1 MVLIYHGGTV
11 SGSKITGSD
20 ITGST
25 ITIGDKFFVSANGI
39 FEAHTT
45 AGGYIKMG
53 GNYNDHPTVSGLNC
67 DGGINMWG
75 HGISNVT
82 QLSGVNSITGSGNLN
97 ISAGGAFITGG
108 LTTDALTVNGTLS
121 FQKNDGK
128 NRNLADWYA
137 NGKTY
142 SPDGSGI
149 QIVRSVTKSGSRI
162 EIQTRDILVIDGL
175 IAGLGE
181 IQYDYISI

>member
-1 MVLIYHGGTV
+1 MQILLGG
-11 SGSKITGSD
+11 SIDIHKGSYYLTM
-20 ITGST
+20 
-25 ITIGDKFFVSANGI
+25 GI
-39 FEAHTT
+39 ET
-45 AGGYIKMG
+45 
-53 GNYNDHPTVSGLNC
+53 DHPSVSGLNAH
-67 DGGINMWG
+67 GGINMWG
-75 HGISNVT
+75 NGISNVT

-97 ISAGGAFITGG
+97 ISAGGTSITGG

-121 FQKNDGK
+121 FQKNDGT

-162 EIQTRDILVIDGL
+162 EIQTRDVLVVDGL

-181 IQYDYISI
+181 IQYTYISI

>member
-1 MVLIYHGGTV
+1 MQILLGG
-11 SGSKITGSD
+11 SIDIHKGSYYLTM
-20 ITGST
+20 
-25 ITIGDKFFVSANGI
+25 GI
-39 FEAHTT
+39 ET
-45 AGGYIKMG
+45 
-53 GNYNDHPTVSGLNC
+53 DHPSVSGLNAH
-67 DGGINMWG
+67 GGINMWG
-75 HGISNVT
+75 NGISNVT

-97 ISAGGAFITGG
+97 ISAGGTSITGG

-121 FQKNDGK
+121 FQKNDGT

-162 EIQTRDILVIDGL
+162 EIQTRDVLVVDGL

-181 IQYDYISI
+181 IQYTYISV

>member
-1 MVLIYHGGTV
+1 MQILLGG
-11 SGSKITGSD
+11 SIDIHKGSYYLTM
-20 ITGST
+20 
-25 ITIGDKFFVSANGI
+25 GI
-39 FEAHTT
+39 ET
-45 AGGYIKMG
+45 
-53 GNYNDHPTVSGLNC
+53 DHPSVSGLNAH
-67 DGGINMWG
+67 GGINMWG
-75 HGISNVT
+75 NGISNVT

-97 ISAGGAFITGG
+97 ISAGGTSIIGG

-121 FQKNDGK
+121 FQKNDGT

-162 EIQTRDILVIDGL
+162 EIQTRDVLVVDGL

-181 IQYDYISI
+181 IQYTYISV